1 MQITRRVAL
10 DALLLLAL
18 TSAVAPFH
26 FLVMDSFPGAVPPL
40 ATQLAIDKLLS
51 PTMMRAQ
58 FQAAGEQDLGPSG
71 VPTQAITDDWLQAYS
86 DLMDT
91 YIIPILNPQDEN
103 WTPPRTHILLAET
116 VSEMVLR
123 LKDTRHFF
131 TPHNLRARKTIPAL
145 LSLYVL
151 MDGYDDSE
159 LLAEQPPVS
168 GSRVQELIF
177 GVLAMYIVSLGDR
190 VTVRGQKEPVGALA
204 DEELGLAT
212 ILDAFLSASDGKS
225 RYT

>member
-1 MQITRRVAL
+1 MHGVSQTWAEGTANSLPTGL
-10 DALLLLAL
+10 DCREHLPEPHEAK
-18 TSAVAPFH
+18 TCHSIGRFSTE
-26 FLVMDSFPGAVPPL
+26 DG
-40 ATQLAIDKLLS
+40 
-51 PTMMRAQ
+51 
-58 FQAAGEQDLGPSG
+58 
-71 VPTQAITDDWLQAYS
+71 
-86 DLMDT
+86 
-91 YIIPILNPQDEN
+91 
-103 WTPPRTHILLAET
+103 LLAET

-151 MDGYDDSE
+151 IDGYDDSE

-190 VTVRGQKEPVGALA
+190 VTVRGQKEPGGALA